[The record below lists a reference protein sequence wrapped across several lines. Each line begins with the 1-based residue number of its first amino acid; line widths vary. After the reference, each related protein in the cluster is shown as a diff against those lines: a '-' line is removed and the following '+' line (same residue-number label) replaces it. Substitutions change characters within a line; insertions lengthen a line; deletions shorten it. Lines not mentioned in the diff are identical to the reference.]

1 MDVLLPREGQNI
13 ITIVYRKVTNSDIY
27 LNWNSFCPQSWK
39 RGSLKPFVQRAHLI
53 CSTQDLLKTELN
65 HIQKVFIEINNF
77 PLWVIKQI
85 FGEED
90 QKNKQ
95 QNNEDN
101 DSSVIN
107 TESGNK
113 CHLLV
118 LPYQCEQGSR

>member
-1 MDVLLPREGQNI
+1 M
-13 ITIVYRKVTNSDIY
+13 
-27 LNWNSFCPQSWK
+27 
-39 RGSLKPFVQRAHLI
+39 
-53 CSTQDLLKTELN
+53 
-65 HIQKVFIEINNF
+65 
-77 PLWVIKQI
+77 
-85 FGEED
+85 D

-113 CHLLV
+113 RHLLV